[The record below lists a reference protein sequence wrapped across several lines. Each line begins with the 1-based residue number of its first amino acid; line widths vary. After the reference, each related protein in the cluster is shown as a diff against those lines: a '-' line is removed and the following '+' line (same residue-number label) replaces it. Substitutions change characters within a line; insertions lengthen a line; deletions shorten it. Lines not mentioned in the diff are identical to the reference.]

1 MSSVLANNINT
12 EESKHNK
19 IHSKKLVL
27 WFALGSI
34 TMMFTALLSAY
45 IYKQSSGHW
54 IFIEL
59 PTSFI
64 YNTLII
70 VFSSITLQWSHK
82 MVKNSNLASAK
93 NLLILTFILGLCF
106 LIGQYFSWT
115 EMISNEVYL
124 IDPRSVSGS
133 FVYILSGLHALHIL
147 GGILALGVMVYR
159 GLKNKLNKHNILGLD
174 LTLTYWH
181 YLGLLWVYIY
191 VFLLINQN

>member
-1 MSSVLANNINT
+1 MSSALINNMNS
-12 EESKHNK
+12 EEYKHNK

-70 VFSSITLQWSHK
+70 VFFNIKILNFKRNIPKVELFQ
-82 MVKNSNLASAK
+82 NL
-93 NLLILTFILGLCF
+93 
-106 LIGQYFSWT
+106 
-115 EMISNEVYL
+115 
-124 IDPRSVSGS
+124 R
-133 FVYILSGLHALHIL
+133 
-147 GGILALGVMVYR
+147 
-159 GLKNKLNKHNILGLD
+159 
-174 LTLTYWH
+174 
-181 YLGLLWVYIY
+181 
-191 VFLLINQN
+191 

>member
-1 MSSVLANNINT
+1 MSSVFVNNMNS
-12 EESKHNK
+12 EEFKHNK

-70 VFSSITLQWSHK
+70 IISSITIQWSYK
-82 MVKNSNLASAK
+82 MVKINNLIRAK
-93 NLLILTFILGLCF
+93 NLLILTLLLGFCF
-106 LIGQYFSWT
+106 LVGQYFSWI
-115 EMISNEVYL
+115 EMVSDEVYL

-133 FVYILSGLHALHIL
+133 FVYILSGLHALHII
-147 GGILALGVMVYR
+147 GGIVALIVMVTR
-159 GLKNKLNKHNILGLD
+159 SLKNKLNIHNILGLE

>member
-1 MSSVLANNINT
+1 MSSVFVNNMNS
-12 EESKHNK
+12 EEFKHNK

-54 IFIEL
+54 MFIEL
-59 PTSFI
+59 PISFI

-70 VFSSITLQWSHK
+70 VVSSITIQWSFK
-82 MVKNSNLASAK
+82 MVKINNLIRAK
-93 NLLILTFILGLCF
+93 KLLILTLFLGLCF
-106 LIGQYFSWT
+106 LIGQYFSWI
-115 EMISNEVYL
+115 EMVSNEVYL

-133 FVYILSGLHALHIL
+133 FVYILSGLHALHII
-147 GGILALGVMVYR
+147 GGIIALIVMVYKIF
-159 GLKNKLNKHNILGLD
+159 KNKLNKYNTLGLE

-191 VFLLINQN
+191 VFLLVNQN

>member
-1 MSSVLANNINT
+1 MSSVFVNNMNS
-12 EESKHNK
+12 EEFKHNK

-54 IFIEL
+54 MFIEL
-59 PTSFI
+59 PISFI

-70 VFSSITLQWSHK
+70 VVSSITIQWSFK
-82 MVKNSNLASAK
+82 MVKINNLIRAK
-93 NLLILTFILGLCF
+93 KLLILTLFLGLCF
-106 LIGQYFSWT
+106 LIGQYFSWI
-115 EMISNEVYL
+115 EMVSNEVYL

-133 FVYILSGLHALHIL
+133 FVYILSGLHALHII
-147 GGILALGVMVYR
+147 GGIIALIVMVYKIF
-159 GLKNKLNKHNILGLD
+159 KNKLNKHNTLGLE

-191 VFLLINQN
+191 VFLLVNQN